1 MKSVDHPPEGRE
13 IAARLARVNERIAAA
28 CRRRGRDPASVRL
41 VVVSKT
47 VPVERIRP
55 LLEQGHTLF
64 GENRVQEALA
74 KMPRLPEARWHLV
87 GHLQRNK
94 ARHAVGVFELIHGVD
109 GWKLAHELD
118 RRAAAAGIRKAILV
132 DVNLAREETKFGVSE
147 DDLADLLDGIVGL
160 ENVELLG
167 LMTVPPAPEGSAEE
181 SRAWF
186 VRLRELRDREAAR
199 LGLSLP
205 ELSMGM
211 TDDFEVAV
219 EEGATLV
226 RVGRAVLGER
236 PAPAA

>member
-1 MKSVDHPPEGRE
+1 MKSPNHPPEAGDIGR
-13 IAARLARVNERIAAA
+13 RLALVRERIGAA
-28 CRRRGRDPASVRL
+28 CARSGRDPAAVRL

-55 LLEQGHTLF
+55 LLEHDHTLL

-74 KMPRLPEARWHLV
+74 KMPELPGASWHLV

-94 ARHAVGVFELIHGVD
+94 ARHAVGVFELIHSVD
-109 GWKLAHELD
+109 GAKLALELD
-118 RRAAAAGIRKAILV
+118 RRAESAGVRQAILAE
-132 DVNLAREETKFGVSE
+132 VNLAAERTKFGVAES
-147 DDLADLLDGIVGL
+147 DLPELLDTIL
-160 ENVELLG
+160 PLKHVELRG
-167 LMTVPPAPEGSAEE
+167 LMTIPPPPDSPEH

-186 VRLRELRDREAAR
+186 ARLRELAERESTR
-199 LGLSLP
+199 LGLALP

-226 RVGRAVLGER
+226 RVGRAILGER